1 MINWEQ
7 LLKNKM
13 EEEIISEVES
23 NMKLSVNHLIDA
35 LTKIRTGRANPSLV
49 SNINVEYYGTNTP
62 LQQLATINIPDPKL
76 IVIQPF
82 DKNSINEIEKS
93 IQNEDI
99 GLNPSVDGDIIRIPI
114 PPLSEERRKELTKL
128 ASKESEDAKVSIRS
142 HRRNGI
148 DSVSDLLA
156 DSSTDDIK
164 RIEAEIQKLT
174 DLYIGKIDEILS
186 KKQDELLEV

>member
-1 MINWEQ
+1 
-7 LLKNKM
+7 M
-13 EEEIISEVES
+13 EEEIKSEVES
-23 NMKLSVNHLIDA
+23 NMKLSITHLIDS
-35 LTKIRTGRANPSLV
+35 LSKIRTGRANPSLV
-49 SNINVEYYGTNTP
+49 SNINIEYYGTKTP

-114 PPLSEERRKELTKL
+114 PSLSEERRKELTKV
-128 ASKESEDAKVSIRS
+128 ASKETEDAKISIRS

-148 DSVSDLLA
+148 DNVSELMS
-156 DSSTDDIK
+156 DSSTDDTK
-164 RIEAEIQKLT
+164 RIEGEIQKLT
-174 DLYIGKIDEILS
+174 DMYIGKIDKILN

>member
-1 MINWEQ
+1 
-7 LLKNKM
+7 M

-23 NMKLSVNHLIDA
+23 NMKLSITHLIDN
-35 LTKIRTGRANPSLV
+35 LSKIRTGRANPSLV
-49 SNINVEYYGTNTP
+49 ANINVEYYGTQTP

-82 DKNSINEIEKS
+82 DKSSINEIEKS

-114 PPLSEERRKELTKL
+114 PALSEERRKELTKV
-128 ASKESEDAKVSIRS
+128 ASKESEEAKISIRS

-148 DSVSDLLA
+148 DNVSKQLS
-156 DSSTDDIK
+156 DSSTDDTK
-164 RIEAEIQKLT
+164 RIEDNIQKLT
-174 DLYIGKIDEILS
+174 DLYIQKIDEILS
-186 KKQDELLEV
+186 QKQNELLEV

>member
-1 MINWEQ
+1 
-7 LLKNKM
+7 M

-23 NMKLSVNHLIDA
+23 NMKLSITHLIDN
-35 LTKIRTGRANPSLV
+35 LSKIRTGRANPSLV
-49 SNINVEYYGTNTP
+49 ANINVEYYGTQTP

-82 DKNSINEIEKS
+82 DKSSINEIEKS

-114 PPLSEERRKELTKL
+114 PALSEERRKELTKV
-128 ASKESEDAKVSIRS
+128 ASKESEEAKISIRS

-148 DSVSDLLA
+148 DNVSKLLS
-156 DSSTDDIK
+156 DSSTDDTK
-164 RIEAEIQKLT
+164 RIEDNIQKIT
-174 DLYIGKIDEILS
+174 DLHIQKIDEILS
-186 KKQDELLEV
+186 QKQNELLEV

>member
-1 MINWEQ
+1 
-7 LLKNKM
+7 M

-23 NMKLSVNHLIDA
+23 NMKLSITHLIDN
-35 LTKIRTGRANPSLV
+35 LSKIRTGRANPSLV
-49 SNINVEYYGTNTP
+49 ANINVEYYGTQTP

-82 DKNSINEIEKS
+82 DKTSINEIEKS

-114 PPLSEERRKELTKL
+114 PALSEERRKELTKV
-128 ASKESEDAKVSIRS
+128 ASKESEEAKISIRS

-148 DSVSDLLA
+148 DNVSKQLS
-156 DSSTDDIK
+156 DSSTDDTK
-164 RIEAEIQKLT
+164 RIEDNIQKLT
-174 DLYIGKIDEILS
+174 DLHIQKIDEILS
-186 KKQDELLEV
+186 QKQNELLEV

>member
-1 MINWEQ
+1 
-7 LLKNKM
+7 M
-13 EEEIISEVES
+13 EEEIKSEVES
-23 NMKLSVNHLIDA
+23 NMKLSITHLIDA
-35 LTKIRTGRANPSLV
+35 LSKIRTGRANPNLV
-49 SNINVEYYGTNTP
+49 SNINVEYYGTKTP

-114 PPLSEERRKELTKL
+114 PSLSEERRKELTKV
-128 ASKESEDAKVSIRS
+128 ASKETEDAKISIRS

-148 DSVSDLLA
+148 DNVSELMS
-156 DSSTDDIK
+156 DSSTDDTK
-164 RIEAEIQKLT
+164 RIEGEIQKLT
-174 DLYIGKIDEILS
+174 DMYIGKIDKILN